1 MPFSSVIGH
10 TRIVKLLKRSLEAG
24 KLSHAYLF
32 EGIDGT
38 GMKETALALVESVFC
53 GESEGCGKCPSCRK
67 IAEGNHPDLHIVRPE
82 GMHIKIDQIRDLR
95 KALSFRPYEADKK
108 ACIIEDAER
117 MNVSA
122 ANAFLKTLE
131 EPPGDALLILLT
143 SHVESLLPT
152 IRSRC
157 QQISFSP
164 LSNEAIEATLTKEGA
179 DVKPSRIAAAMAGGD
194 LARARELLAGDH
206 LQERKRFLER
216 AVGLSCSDIIP
227 LFESAEEYASNKEN
241 IIYLID
247 LLMLFWRDILF
258 LHTGNGE
265 ISNSDLLPLLKE
277 KADQFTLDQVMEN
290 LELINR
296 IRHSVMKNANP
307 RLSLEVL
314 FMEMA
319 NA

>member
-10 TRIVKLLKRSLEAG
+10 KSIVTLLKRSIEAG

-32 EGIDGT
+32 EGIDGI

-53 GESEGCGKCPSCRK
+53 QENGGCGKCPPCRK
-67 IAEGNHPDLHIVRPE
+67 IAEGNHPDLHLVQPE

-95 KALSFRPYEADKK
+95 KALSFRPYEAKKK

-117 MNVSA
+117 MNISA

-131 EPPGDALLILLT
+131 EPPGDALLVLLT

-164 LSNEAIEATLTKEGA
+164 LSTDTIEAALTKDGA
-179 DVKPSRIAAAMAGGD
+179 DLKPARIAAALAGGD
-194 LARARELLAGDH
+194 LARARELLEGDH
-206 LQERKRFLER
+206 LQERMIFLER
-216 AVGLSCSDIIP
+216 AAGLSCSDIIP
-227 LFESAEEYASNKEN
+227 LLESAEEYASNRESML
-241 IIYLID
+241 YLID

-258 LHTGNGE
+258 LHTGHGK
-265 ISNSDLLPLLKE
+265 IANSDLLSLLKE
-277 KADQFTLDQVMEN
+277 KAGQCSLEHIMKN
-290 LELINR
+290 LEFINR
-296 IRHSVMKNANP
+296 IRHSVMKNTNP

-319 NA
+319 SA

>member
-1 MPFSSVIGH
+1 MPFSRVIGH

-24 KLSHAYLF
+24 RLSHAYLF

-38 GMKETALALVESVFC
+38 GMKETALALVESVFR
-53 GESEGCGKCPSCRK
+53 GESEGCGKGTSRRK
-67 IAEGNHPDLHIVRPE
+67 IAEGNHPDIHLVQPE
-82 GMHIKIDQIRDLR
+82 GTQIKIDQIRDLR
-95 KALSFRPYEADKK
+95 KALSFRPYEANKK

-131 EPPGDALLILLT
+131 EPPGDALIILLT

-157 QQISFSP
+157 QRISFSP
-164 LSNEAIEATLTKEGA
+164 LSTEAIEAILTKDGA
-179 DVKPSRIAAAMAGGD
+179 DAKPSRIAAAMAGGD

-206 LQERKRFLER
+206 LQERKIFLER
-216 AVGLSCSDIIP
+216 AAGLSCSDIIP
-227 LFESAEEYASNKEN
+227 LFESAEEYASNKESML
-241 IIYLID
+241 YMID

-258 LHTGNGE
+258 LLTGHGE
-265 ISNSDLLPLLKE
+265 IANSDLLPLLKE
-277 KADQFTLDQVMEN
+277 KAGQSSLDQVMNN
-290 LELINR
+290 LEFIKR

-319 NA
+319 NG